1 MSRKSFWPTA
11 NAFRRG
17 AAAATLAILSATSCR
32 KEPDESGT
40 LVYSPDSAE
49 TTAASGVRQP
59 VAGRYT
65 LPDFARLRW
74 LDGSWRGRLP
84 DGGYFY
90 ERYRV
95 MNDSTIAMRGFP
107 DSLFARVTDSSTIGF
122 RGGTISSEGGS
133 RWVVTRLDSSA
144 VDFASERDASNN
156 FTWVRESPDR
166 WTATLRSVDRQ
177 GRAQTTVYPMERVR
191 R

>member
-1 MSRKSFWPTA
+1 MIMRMFSPIR
-11 NAFRRG
+11 NDVRRG
-17 AAAATLAILSATSCR
+17 AAAAALAVLTGVSCR
-32 KEPDESGT
+32 GEARPESEQ
-40 LVYSPDSAE
+40 PPN
-49 TTAASGVRQP
+49 GVTKSDVREP
-59 VAGRYT
+59 VAGRFS
-65 LPDFARLRW
+65 LQDFARLRW

-95 MNDSTIAMRGFP
+95 MDDSTIAMRGFP

-122 RGGTISSEGGS
+122 RGGTIASEGGS
-133 RWVVTRLDSSA
+133 RWVATRLDSSA
-144 VDFASERDASNN
+144 VDFASARDASNN

-166 WTATLRSVDRQ
+166 WTATLRSVDKQ
-177 GRAQTTVYPMERVR
+177 GRAQTIVYPMERVR